1 MWETDNQRDM
11 PDFENDIIFS
21 TNEYAYSKALFKEDR
36 NPLFD
41 RDDYMN
47 EDAMKQDESLFIFG

>member
-1 MWETDNQRDM
+1 M

-21 TNEYAYSKALFKEDR
+21 TNENAYSQARFQEDR
-36 NPLFD
+36 NSLFD

-47 EDAMKQDESLFIFG
+47 EDIMKQDESLFIFG